1 MKYLYIFFFSFLLIE
16 SLSAQKIQ
24 RAINS
29 YKESKYQ
36 KALELFDEIIQKD
49 NTDIAALI
57 GKSKI
62 YLLNS
67 GLNLTTPSE
76 ADLKNIIYLL
86 KNTRLN
92 FNSLS
97 FSDKVFISNN
107 LEIFNY
113 EDISALITNLSDKL
127 WILYVSSSNSVE
139 IIEEYKSKF
148 ANSVNQ
154 ITNSNNLL
162 SDLYFN
168 KINNSSNILD
178 FYDYIK
184 QYPSSKHKNKALKII
199 ENLEFNDIS
208 KLKDVK
214 SFENYLVKYP
224 YTEFRDS
231 IHNELAR
238 FYYSN
243 IINNK
248 TQKDKLLIGL
258 QQLININESILS
270 KSYIDSCRFFLFEI
284 DKQDV
289 LDKSDLESLTDFIEI
304 HKNKYANYIIDV
316 VALRDLKWKELLE
329 KDNDIDL
336 FEVSKFIRITGIE
349 YDSLHI
355 ILNYAN
361 EKLVSYFN
369 KIVFQNLKTFI
380 SENSFFHSLENNNV
394 FFDLIKSKL
403 NYDLNISNKTLYDYL
418 KSIKSPDE
426 IYESFFLKSDFVDL
440 INANT
445 LYFKPFGDNADFL
458 ELIEANSN
466 SPINHMYFELF
477 EKSFYQINQPKNN
490 FPIFNAIKQRYSIA
504 SFSSPNLKKRDIRG
518 YTVLLYGYL
527 NTDLPCCPSYQI
539 EMLYSKTK
547 NDFIPLTAIAI
558 DKVYVNISSS
568 QEFSSFNIA
577 LDNYQKIDKKFL
589 LNLFYN

>member
-1 MKYLYIFFFSFLLIE
+1 MKYLYIFFFSFLLTQN
-16 SLSAQKIQ
+16 SSAQKIQ

-36 KALELFDEIIQKD
+36 KALELFDEIVQKD
-49 NTDIAALI
+49 NTDIAAVI

-62 YLLNS
+62 YLLNIE
-67 GLNLTTPSE
+67 LNLTTPSE
-76 ADLKNIIYLL
+76 TELKKIIYLL
-86 KNTRLN
+86 KNSRLN
-92 FNSLS
+92 YNSLS
-97 FSDKVFISNN
+97 FSDKSFISNN

-113 EDISALITNLSDKL
+113 EDISKLITNLSDKL
-127 WILYVSSSNSVE
+127 WVLYTSSSNSVE

-168 KINNSSNILD
+168 NINNSSNILD

-184 QYPSSKHKNKALKII
+184 QFPSSKHKNKALKII
-199 ENLEFNDIS
+199 EKLEFNSIS

-243 IINNK
+243 ILINK

-258 QQLININESILS
+258 QQLININGSILS
-270 KSYIDSCRFFLFEI
+270 KSYIDSCKFFLFQI
-284 DKQDV
+284 DKQEV

-304 HKNKYANYIIDV
+304 HKNKYVNYIRDV
-316 VALRDLKWKELLE
+316 VTLRDLKWRELLE
-329 KDNDIDL
+329 KENDIDL
-336 FEVSKFIRITGIE
+336 FEVSKFIRTTGIE
-349 YDSLHI
+349 YESLNI
-355 ILNYAN
+355 ILNHAN
-361 EKLVSYFN
+361 EKLVSFFN
-369 KIVFQNLKTFI
+369 KIVFQNLKNYI
-380 SENSFFHSLENNNV
+380 SENSFVQSLETNNV

-403 NYDLNISNKTLYDYL
+403 NYELNISNKILYDYL

-426 IYESFFLKSDFVDL
+426 IYELFFRKSDFEDL

-445 LYFKPFGDNADFL
+445 LYFKPFGDNTEFL
-458 ELIEANSN
+458 ELLVVNSN
-466 SPINHMYFELF
+466 APINHLYFELF
-477 EKSFYQINQPKNN
+477 EKSLNQINQPKTN
-490 FPIFNAIKQRYSIA
+490 FSIFNAIKQRYSIA

-547 NDFIPLTAIAI
+547 NDLIPLTAIAI

-568 QEFSSFNIA
+568 QEISSFNIA